1 MLPPYSPS
9 RFVVTTLRLFTP
21 TLMVL
26 VLFRP
31 VRVLVT
37 PVRPVSTLR
46 EGTLPNNVPK
56 LMVAPA
62 QRDRLMGAIE
72 GSCTPVTLD
81 QASPPYSPSRFV
93 VTTLR
98 LFTPTLMVLVLFR
111 PVRVLVTPVKTREHA
126 QGRNRYGNNVPKLMV
141 APAQR
146 AYRLIGAIEGS
157 CTPVTL
163 TGVTAVQPKQIRRH
177 HVEVVHPYADGARA
191 VQTCQGVSYPGQ
203 TRQDSSG
210 RVHAAMM
217 VPKLMVAPAQRDLE
231 LIGAIEGS
239 CTPVTLTG
247 VTAVQPKQIR
257 RHHVEVIHPHAD
269 GARAVQTRQ
278 GVGYP
283 RQDPSG

>member
-1 MLPPYSPS
+1 M
-9 RFVVTTLRLFTP
+9 
-21 TLMVL
+21 
-26 VLFRP
+26 
-31 VRVLVT
+31 
-37 PVRPVSTLR
+37 STLR
-46 EGTLPNNVPK
+46 AGTAAVMVPR

-62 QRDRLMGAIE
+62 QRDLELIGAIE

-111 PVRVLVTPVKTREHA
+111 PVRVLVTPVRPVSTLREGTA
-126 QGRNRYGNNVPKLMV
+126 TVTTYPRLMV
-141 APAQR
+141 APA
-146 AYRLIGAIEGS
+146 
-157 CTPVTL
+157 
-163 TGVTAVQPKQIRRH
+163 H
-177 HVEVVHPYADGARA
+177 
-191 VQTCQGVSYPGQ
+191 
-203 TRQDSSG
+203 
-210 RVHAAMM
+210 
-217 VPKLMVAPAQRDLE
+217 RDLE

-283 RQDPSG
+283 GQTREHAQGGYR

>member
-1 MLPPYSPS
+1 MVLVLFRPVRVLVTPVRPVRIERAGTAAVMVPRLMVAPAHRLKLIGAIEGSCTPVTLTGVTAVQPS

-37 PVRPVSTLR
+37 PVKTR
-46 EGTLPNNVPK
+46 EHAQGRNRYGNNVPK

-62 QRDRLMGAIE
+62 QRDLELMGAIE

-81 QASPPYSPSRFV
+81 QVLPPCSPSRFV

-146 AYRLIGAIEGS
+146 DLELIGAIEGS

-177 HVEVVHPYADGARA
+177 HVEVVHPHADGARA
-191 VQTCQGVSYPGQ
+191 VQTCQGVGYPRQ
-203 TRQDSSG
+203 TRQD
-210 RVHAAMM
+210 R
-217 VPKLMVAPAQRDLE
+217 
-231 LIGAIEGS
+231 EGGYS
-239 CTPVTLTG
+239 
-247 VTAVQPKQIR
+247 R
-257 RHHVEVIHPHAD
+257 YD
-269 GARAVQTRQ
+269 GA
-278 GVGYP
+278 
-283 RQDPSG
+283 